1 MTVDP
6 PPVPDRPTLVMV
18 ADQDE
23 TTDLIPPDA
32 EPFWRVPAS
41 GANEQMA
48 WRFDNLVVA
57 VSGSGGP
64 AITAITA
71 CFLNEPPDG
80 VPFAQVVNFGS
91 CGSYSW
97 STGAQLLGAYFVGES
112 RQWDLFFN
120 FRGWEYANGAMSLWT
135 PPDGADAALTCFS
148 GGRYS
153 TPSDRHWPMWLA
165 GDVEEYELYS
175 IAWLC
180 LALGVPLAGLKFVT
194 NSPDADAT
202 TQKGENLAA
211 ARRAGTDLLR
221 SLLSGAFGPVDSVPV
236 NSAASPP
243 PTGSRGE

>member
-1 MTVDP
+1 MTVP
-6 PPVPDRPTLVMV
+6 PPPTPDRPTLVMI

-23 TTDLIPPDA
+23 ATDLIPADA

-48 WRFDNLVVA
+48 WRFENLVVA

-64 AITAITA
+64 AIAAVTAR
-71 CFLNEPPDG
+71 FLGRPPDG

-97 STGAQLLGAYFVGES
+97 SDAELLHAYFVTES

-120 FRGWEYANGAMSLWT
+120 FRGWDYANGAMGLWT
-135 PPDGADAALTCFS
+135 PAHTDGAGVTCFS

-153 TPSDRHWPMWLA
+153 TPQDRHWPMWLE

-180 LALGVPLAGLKFVT
+180 SMLDVPLAGLKFVT

-202 TQKGENLAA
+202 TQKGHNLVA

-221 SLLSGAFGPVDSVPV
+221 SLLAGDLGAIDAAPV
-236 NSAASPP
+236 NLAATPP
-243 PTGSRGE
+243 PG